1 MSCNDHNFPLPTAGL
16 YKAREKYAAC
26 QAEKVA
32 LEEMIN
38 TGTRG
43 YVTGSVGSFSGRR
56 KRVASGRRGSFIVT
70 NGRGT
75 KICLIKTWRG
85 QHSRALGRCMAW
97 KGINSPPRVV
107 GTTEFN
113 PYPPRATWDQRVF
126 ISTKRGRENERE
138 ITRLDLFVCSFPLY
152 RLKYHSPSL
161 SLSFFISF
169 SLCRLFR
176 EKWIYLF
183 QFGIFGFWIF

>member
-1 MSCNDHNFPLPTAGL
+1 MFTSQKNWKHPKWSAVSCNDHNFPLPTAGL

-43 YVTGSVGSFSGRR
+43 NVTGSVGNFSGRR
-56 KRVASGRRGSFIVT
+56 KRVGVASGQRGGFIVT

-85 QHSRALGRCMAW
+85 QHSRALGQRTVW

-126 ISTKRGRENERE
+126 ISTKRGREKLPDW
-138 ITRLDLFVCSFPLY
+138 ICSFAHFLY
-152 RLKYHSPSL
+152 
-161 SLSFFISF
+161 IA
-169 SLCRLFR
+169 
-176 EKWIYLF
+176 
-183 QFGIFGFWIF
+183 